1 MTVTVIFEGA
11 THADIVNQVKTWL
24 ATVEEPDR
32 LSASEAI
39 EQGAGLYKD
48 ALRIIATAAPR
59 PVAENEIVKS
69 LTDMGY
75 RATDVTKD
83 RLHRRLGPGRGA
95 VRRDPGERR
104 PRHRTEGRLPD
115 ERHPGQADPA
125 PVHRW
130 LARGPTIHR
139 SGDRASLDS
148 EVSHHRQEL
157 GS

>member
-1 MTVTVIFEGA
+1 MEA
-11 THADIVNQVKTWL
+11 
-24 ATVEEPDR
+24 PDR
-32 LSASEAI
+32 LSAAEAI

-75 RATDVTKD
+75 RATDVTRD
-83 RLHRRLGPGRGA
+83 RLLEGLARVEELSGGTLVKDVRDTGQKAVFQMNATLAKQILRQSHRRLRHGA
-95 VRRDPGERR
+95 GIRR
-104 PRHRTEGRLPD
+104 T
-115 ERHPGQADPA
+115 
-125 PVHRW
+125 
-130 LARGPTIHR
+130 R
-139 SGDRASLDS
+139 SGAPLDS

>member
-11 THADIVNQVKTWL
+11 THADIVDQVKTWL

-32 LSASEAI
+32 LSASEVI

-83 RLHRRLGPGRGA
+83 RLLDG
-95 VRRDPGERR
+95 
-104 PRHRTEGRLPD
+104 
-115 ERHPGQADPA
+115 
-125 PVHRW
+125 
-130 LARGPTIHR
+130 LARVEEL
-139 SGDRASLDS
+139 SGGTLVKDVRDTGQKAVFQMNATLAKQIL
-148 EVSHHRQEL
+148 RQFT
-157 GS
+157 GG